1 MLFGSVFAA
10 EDDAAATMPGGKNE
24 EAAKDGPEVTKSAA
38 SHLWEGEDTLNINNV
53 LEDLKGGFEGKGTQ
67 EQPVET
73 TGDSEGDSG
82 YEDKH
87 GKGEEDQLPSKDGT
101 ACEKEVEGNQEHPVE
116 ITGDSSGD
124 SGYEDQHGRG
134 AEDQLP
140 SKDGAAA
147 EKGVEGQKEAGEEA
161 NMGEDKK
168 KGAEG
173 EAEMEVEV
181 NYVEK
186 GDGPEDAKDMSMEDP
201 LVDSTEEAMQNPKG
215 DSNDLT
221 TLSELFKLQRKKR
234 NHARDKLSRAC
245 KL

>member
-1 MLFGSVFAA
+1 MLWQLCLV
-10 EDDAAATMPGGKNE
+10 GKME
-24 EAAKDGPEVTKSAA
+24 RQPRPDVTKSTA
-38 SHLWEGEDTLNINNV
+38 SHLWEEGDNTLNINDV

-67 EQPVET
+67 EQPIET
-73 TGDSEGDSG
+73 MGDSKGDSG

-87 GKGEEDQLPSKDGT
+87 GK
-101 ACEKEVEGNQEHPVE
+101 
-116 ITGDSSGD
+116 
-124 SGYEDQHGRG
+124 G

-161 NMGEDKK
+161 NMGEDEK

-181 NYVEK
+181 NNVEK
-186 GDGPEDAKDMSMEDP
+186 GDGPEDAKDMSTEDP
-201 LVDSTEEAMQNPKG
+201 LMDSTEEAMQNPRG

>member
-1 MLFGSVFAA
+1 MLFGSVFAE

-38 SHLWEGEDTLNINNV
+38 SHLWEGEDTLNINDV

-73 TGDSEGDSG
+73 TGDSEGDTG

-87 GKGEEDQLPSKDGT
+87 GKGEEDQLPSKDG
-101 ACEKEVEGNQEHPVE
+101 E
-116 ITGDSSGD
+116 
-124 SGYEDQHGRG
+124 
-134 AEDQLP
+134 
-140 SKDGAAA
+140 AA

-161 NMGEDKK
+161 NMGEDQK
-168 KGAEG
+168 KGVEG

-181 NYVEK
+181 NDVEK
-186 GDGPEDAKDMSMEDP
+186 GDGPEDAKDMSTEDP
-201 LVDSTEEAMQNPKG
+201 LPDSTEEAMQNPRG

-221 TLSELFKLQRKKR
+221 TLSKLFKLQRKKR